1 MSARKVLVFGGSFN
15 PPHRRHVS
23 LAQQAAAAIGADEI
37 RVIPANINPQRQEQ
51 PTTAAH
57 HREAML
63 RIAFAGEARAVIDTQ
78 EIARGGASF
87 TVDTLNNLRAQFPT
101 AKFFLLL
108 GGDQAL
114 NFYSWKDPQGI
125 LSLVTPV
132 VVPRAPLNA
141 HDLLQQIA
149 ARQDAATAKV
159 WRPWILPL
167 EAAADSSTQLRG
179 NIMAGAPLDETL
191 IDPAVNAYIK
201 QHSLYM

>member
-87 TVDTLNNLRAQFPT
+87 TVDTLNNLRAQFQT
-101 AKFFLLL
+101 AQFFLLL

-114 NFYSWKDPQGI
+114 NFYSWKDPHEI
-125 LSLVTPV
+125 LALATPV
-132 VVPRAPLNA
+132 VVPRAPLNT

-149 ARQDAATAKV
+149 ARQDAATANV

-179 NIMAGAPLDETL
+179 NLKAGAPLDETL

>member
-15 PPHRRHVS
+15 PPHRRHIS

-101 AKFFLLL
+101 AQFFLLL

-114 NFYSWKDPQGI
+114 NFYSWKDPHEI
-125 LSLVTPV
+125 LALATPV
-132 VVPRAPLNA
+132 VVPRAPLNT

-149 ARQDAATAKV
+149 ARQDAATANV

-179 NIMAGAPLDETL
+179 NIMAGAPLNETL

>member
-37 RVIPANINPQRQEQ
+37 RVIPANINPQRQDQ
-51 PTTAAH
+51 PTTIAH

-149 ARQDAATAKV
+149 ARQDAATAKM

-179 NIMAGAPLDETL
+179 NLMAGAPLDETL

>member
-23 LAQQAAAAIGADEI
+23 LAQQAAATIGADEI
-37 RVIPANINPQRQEQ
+37 RVIPASINPQRQEQ
-51 PTTAAH
+51 PPASAR

-63 RIAFAGEARAVIDTQ
+63 RIAFGGEARAVIDTQ

-87 TVDTLNNLRAQFPT
+87 TVDTLNNLRAQFP
-101 AKFFLLL
+101 AAQFFLLL

-114 NFYSWKDPQGI
+114 NFYSWKDPHGI
-125 LSLVTPV
+125 LALATPV

-149 ARQDAATAKV
+149 ARQDAATANV

-179 NIMAGAPLDETL
+179 NLKAGAPLDETL

>member
-51 PTTAAH
+51 PPASAR

-63 RIAFAGEARAVIDTQ
+63 RLAFAGETRAVIDTQ
-78 EIARGGASF
+78 EIERGGASF
-87 TVDTLNNLRAQFPT
+87 TVDTLSNLRAQFP
-101 AKFFLLL
+101 AAQFFLLL

-125 LSLVTPV
+125 LALATPV

-141 HDLLQQIA
+141 HELLQQIA
-149 ARQDAATAKV
+149 ARQDAATANV

-167 EAAADSSTQLRG
+167 EAAMDSSTQLRK
-179 NIMAGAPLDETL
+179 NILTDATLDHTL
-191 IDPAVNAYIK
+191 IDPHVLAYIK
-201 QHSLYM
+201 QYSLYM

>member
-37 RVIPANINPQRQEQ
+37 RVIPANINPQRQDQ
-51 PTTAAH
+51 PTTEAH

-149 ARQDAATAKV
+149 ARQDAATAKM

-179 NIMAGAPLDETL
+179 NIVAGAPLDEML
-191 IDPAVNAYIK
+191 IDPAVARYIK

>member
-23 LAQQAAAAIGADEI
+23 LAQQAAAAIGAAEI
-37 RVIPANINPQRQEQ
+37 RVSPAKINPQRQDQ

-101 AKFFLLL
+101 AQFFLLL

-114 NFYSWKDPQGI
+114 NFYSWKDPHEI
-125 LSLVTPV
+125 LALATPV
-132 VVPRAPLNA
+132 VVPRAPLNT

-149 ARQDAATAKV
+149 ARQDAATANV

>member
-23 LAQQAAAAIGADEI
+23 LAQQAAAAVGADEI

-101 AKFFLLL
+101 AQFFLLL

-125 LSLVTPV
+125 LALATPV

-149 ARQDAATAKV
+149 TRQDAVTANV

-179 NIMAGAPLDETL
+179 NLKAGAPLDETL

>member
-23 LAQQAAAAIGADEI
+23 LAQQAAEAIGADEI
-37 RVIPANINPQRQEQ
+37 RVIPANINPQRQDQ

-87 TVDTLNNLRAQFPT
+87 TVDTLNNLRLQFPT
-101 AKFFLLL
+101 AQFFLLL

-114 NFYSWKDPQGI
+114 NFYSWKDPHGI
-125 LSLVTPV
+125 LALATPV

-141 HDLLQQIA
+141 YELLQQIA
-149 ARQDAATAKV
+149 ARQDAATANV

-167 EAAADSSTQLRG
+167 EAVADSSTQLRG
-179 NIMAGAPLDETL
+179 NLKTGAPLDETL

>member
-15 PPHRRHVS
+15 PPHRRHIS

-101 AKFFLLL
+101 AQFFMLL

-114 NFYSWKDPQGI
+114 NFYSWKDPHEI
-125 LSLVTPV
+125 LALATPV
-132 VVPRAPLNA
+132 VVPRAPLNT

-149 ARQDAATAKV
+149 ARQDAATANV

-179 NIMAGAPLDETL
+179 NLKAGAPLDETL

>member
-101 AKFFLLL
+101 AQFFLLL

-114 NFYSWKDPQGI
+114 NFYSWKDPHGI
-125 LSLVTPV
+125 LALATPV

-149 ARQDAATAKV
+149 ARQDAATANV

-167 EAAADSSTQLRG
+167 EAVADSSTQLRG
-179 NIMAGAPLDETL
+179 NLKAGAPLDETL

>member
-15 PPHRRHVS
+15 PPHRRHIS

-101 AKFFLLL
+101 AQFFMLL

-114 NFYSWKDPQGI
+114 NFYSWKDPHEI
-125 LSLVTPV
+125 LALATPV

-149 ARQDAATAKV
+149 ARQDAATANV

-179 NIMAGAPLDETL
+179 NIMAGAPLNETL

>member
-37 RVIPANINPQRQEQ
+37 RVIPANINPQRQDQ
-51 PTTAAH
+51 PTTEAH

-149 ARQDAATAKV
+149 ARQDAATAKM

-179 NIMAGAPLDETL
+179 NLMAGAPLDETL

>member
-23 LAQQAAAAIGADEI
+23 LAQQAAEAIGADEI

-51 PTTAAH
+51 PTTSAH

-63 RIAFAGEARAVIDTQ
+63 RLAFAGQARAVIDTQ

-87 TVDTLNNLRAQFPT
+87 TVDTLKNLRAQFPD
-101 AKFFLLL
+101 AQFFLLL

-125 LSLVTPV
+125 LALATPV

-141 HDLLQQIA
+141 PELLQQIA
-149 ARQDAATAKV
+149 ARKDTATANV

-167 EAAADSSTQLRG
+167 EAAADSSTQLRD
-179 NIMAGAPLDETL
+179 NIVAGAALDEKQ
-191 IDPAVNAYIK
+191 IDPAVTAYIK
-201 QHSLYM
+201 RHSLYM

>member
-15 PPHRRHVS
+15 PPHRRHIS

-101 AKFFLLL
+101 AQFFLLL

-114 NFYSWKDPQGI
+114 NFYSWKDPHEI
-125 LSLVTPV
+125 LALATPV
-132 VVPRAPLNA
+132 VVPRAPLNT

-149 ARQDAATAKV
+149 ARQDAATANV

-179 NIMAGAPLDETL
+179 NLKAGAPLDETL

>member
-23 LAQQAAAAIGADEI
+23 LAQQAAATIGADEI

-101 AKFFLLL
+101 AQFFLLL

-114 NFYSWKDPQGI
+114 NFYSWKDPHGI
-125 LSLVTPV
+125 LALATPV

-149 ARQDAATAKV
+149 TRQDAVTANV

-179 NIMAGAPLDETL
+179 NLMAGAPLDETL

>member
-23 LAQQAAAAIGADEI
+23 LAQQAAAAVGADEI

-87 TVDTLNNLRAQFPT
+87 TVDTLNNLRAQFQT
-101 AKFFLLL
+101 AQFFLLL

-125 LSLVTPV
+125 LALATPV

-149 ARQDAATAKV
+149 THQDAVTANV

-179 NIMAGAPLDETL
+179 NLKTGAPLDETL

>member
-23 LAQQAAAAIGADEI
+23 LAQQAAVAIGADEI

-101 AKFFLLL
+101 AQFFLLL

-114 NFYSWKDPQGI
+114 NFYSWKDPLGI
-125 LSLVTPV
+125 IALATPV

-141 HDLLQQIA
+141 DELLQQIA
-149 ARQDAATAKV
+149 ARQDAATANM

-167 EAAADSSTQLRG
+167 EAVADSSTQLRG
-179 NIMAGAPLDETL
+179 NIVAGAPLDHTH
-191 IDPAVNAYIK
+191 IDPHVLAYIK
-201 QHSLYM
+201 QHSLYL